1 MFNQFRIPPWVH
13 CLPCITE
20 ESTSMPLFHRSA
32 RSRSPSMPAIEKISS
47 CVEESQQ
54 GKVSITS
61 PPRIPCAVSLSVGY
75 IPMLHLPIPYS
86 LCKSRTPIRTPS
98 VYRCYSCPTRGHVM
112 KSCLLSLVINL
123 LTIFSY
129 VIGSIVGSFTRIIS
143 YVSFTGVTSCIRTE
157 L

>member
-47 CVEESQQ
+47 CVEERQQ

-75 IPMLHLPIPYS
+75 VPLLHLPIPYS
-86 LCKSRTPIRTPS
+86 LCKSRTPIP
-98 VYRCYSCPTRGHVM
+98 YSLCIQM
-112 KSCLLSLVINL
+112 LLLSNSRTCHEKLSS
-123 LTIFSY
+123 IFRN
-129 VIGSIVGSFTRIIS
+129 IPDNHIIL
-143 YVSFTGVTSCIRTE
+143 CDR
-157 L
+157 

>member
-61 PPRIPCAVSLSVGY
+61 PPHIPCAVSLSVGY

-86 LCKSRTPIRTPS
+86 LYKSRTPIP
-98 VYRCYSCPTRGHVM
+98 YSLCIQM
-112 KSCLLSLVINL
+112 LLLSNSRTCHEKLSSLFRNIPVNH
-123 LTIFSY
+123 IFLCD
-129 VIGSIVGSFTRIIS
+129 R
-143 YVSFTGVTSCIRTE
+143 
-157 L
+157 